1 MIATFRVPNAQ
12 EQKKMSDQAF
22 GEVFRS
28 MAPLGGFSLI
38 VLIITVIR
46 IPATW
51 FIAVA
56 FFVAYFA
63 VMLLKVN
70 RIKNV
75 AYRLGYGTITN
86 MRIVSIRTFYYLVEL
101 RMDDGSLHTLKIN
114 LIEKDYFK
122 MGGRYAVVKFE
133 PVFGLDILK
142 SKLFD
147 MGI

>member
-12 EQKKMSDQAF
+12 EQKKMSEQAF

-46 IPATW
+46 VPATW
-51 FIAVA
+51 YAAVA

-63 VMLLKVN
+63 VMLLKVS
-70 RIKNV
+70 RIKNA

-86 MRIVSIRTFYYLVEL
+86 IRIVSMRTFYYLVEL
-101 RMDDGSLHTLKIN
+101 RMDDGSLHKLKIN
-114 LIEKDYFK
+114 LLEKERFK
-122 MGGRYAVVKFE
+122 MGERYAVVKFE
-133 PVFGLDILK
+133 PVFGIDILK
-142 SKLFD
+142 NKLFD
-147 MGI
+147 MDI